1 MEIKDKD
8 EELKQIMAET
18 EVLLSKISGL
28 IKVYKGLQ
36 EGEIKAKF
44 HIEKDDSAVRIRILN
59 PEMTYDPISVFE
71 FKPEVSVGEAFKTI
85 VNSEELRKKIVKEV
99 GDTLVRLAEL
109 QLASIK
115 LIRDSAVQQ
124 Q

>member
-18 EVLLSKISGL
+18 EVLLSKITGL
-28 IKVYKGLQ
+28 IRVYKGLQ
-36 EGEIKAKF
+36 EGEIKAKV
-44 HIEKDDSAVRIRILN
+44 HIEKDSAVRVRILN
-59 PEMTYDPISVFE
+59 PEMTYEPVEVFE

-85 VNSEELRKKIVKEV
+85 VNSEELRKKIIKEV
-99 GDTLVRLAEL
+99 GDSLVRLAEL

-115 LIRDSAVQQ
+115 LLFSNNKDW
-124 Q
+124 